1 MRSSAAAAQI
11 SLFSPPPATLEAP
24 PSVHEPVLAAPPAGA
39 RRRASPVPAAP
50 VPLALTDP
58 HVEVQDLPTADLL
71 ALLLAPPTADA
82 GGGPADRSALAA
94 TLRKASP
101 GLSLRQLA
109 AATSWELA
117 AVTALSST
125 QILRLRAALDLAR
138 RLDREARPER
148 GPCRSARDV
157 YDRFRM
163 RLRDLVQEQLWVVL
177 LDNRSNVLGE
187 SMVSRGT
194 VDATLAHAREIF
206 RPAVAEAA
214 SSLVLVHNH
223 PSGDPSPSEE
233 DRELTTRMRLA
244 GHQLGIPMVEHV
256 IVGEGCFF
264 SFREAGEL

>member
-1 MRSSAAAAQI
+1 MRSSAAAGQI
-11 SLFSPPPATLEAP
+11 TLFGPPPAAPEATH
-24 PSVHEPVLAAPPAGA
+24 SDHGPVLAAPPAGA
-39 RRRASPVPAAP
+39 RRRHSPVHPAP
-50 VPLALTDP
+50 GPLPFPGP
-58 HVEVQDLPTADLL
+58 HVEVRDLPTADLL

-82 GGGPADRSALAA
+82 GGAPADPGALAA
-94 TLRKASP
+94 ALRKASP

-117 AVTALSST
+117 ALTGLSST
-125 QILRLRAALDLAR
+125 QVLRLRAALDLAR

-148 GPCRSARDV
+148 GPCRTARDV

-177 LDNRSNVLGE
+177 LDSRSNVLGE

-194 VDATLAHAREIF
+194 VDASLAHAREIF
-206 RPAVAEAA
+206 RPAIAEAA

-223 PSGDPSPSEE
+223 PSGDPSPSDE

-244 GHQLGIPMVEHV
+244 GIQLSIPLVEHV
-256 IVGEGCFF
+256 IVGEGRFF
-264 SFREAGEL
+264 SFREMGEL

>member
-11 SLFSPPPATLEAP
+11 SLFGPPPAAPEAP
-24 PSVHEPVLAAPPAGA
+24 PSAHAPLHAALPGGL
-39 RRRASPVPAAP
+39 RRRHAP
-50 VPLALTDP
+50 VPSVPAPLALPDP

-71 ALLLAPPTADA
+71 APPTADA
-82 GGGPADRSALAA
+82 GGGPADRGAIAA
-94 TLRKASP
+94 TLRRASP

-177 LDNRSNVLGE
+177 LDSRSKVLGE

-194 VDATLAHAREIF
+194 VDASLAHAREIF
-206 RPAVAEAA
+206 RPAIAEAA

-244 GHQLGIPMVEHV
+244 GDQLGIPMVEHV
-256 IVGEGCFF
+256 IVGEGRFF